1 MNHYDP
7 NAAMATQV
15 ATNPSGFKIRCEKNF
30 GKTIAGGIKR
40 LLNVSHARAI
50 RLNIPSGQT
59 LRIASAETFT
69 RDEEGRFP
77 VLCLREPQSADG
89 AWLEIAVDYLWDKG
103 NCFVTHISLK
113 LFIGASPRSSTLRF
127 RAEWDPRGQA
137 SGHAQPHW
145 NIDIP
150 VERPTTDTVPSEAVP
165 WAPKVV
171 PAPWA
176 IPTEDE
182 EIQASAITHF
192 HFAMSATWQ
201 NPASSHSAS
210 IEDEAALARWV
221 SGCAAY
227 IRDQLN
233 DRRIS

>member
-1 MNHYDP
+1 
-7 NAAMATQV
+7 MATQV
-15 ATNPSGFKIRCEKNF
+15 ATKPAGFKIKCEKDF
-30 GKTIAGGIKR
+30 GRTIAGGIKR

-50 RLNIPSGQT
+50 QLNIPSGQS

-69 RDEEGRFP
+69 RDQEGLFP
-77 VLCLREPQSADG
+77 VLCLREPQAADG

-103 NCFVTHISLK
+103 SCFITHISLK

-137 SGHAQPHW
+137 SAHAQPHW
-145 NIDIP
+145 NIDMM
-150 VERPTTDTVPSEAVP
+150 VEGPATDAISSEGVP
-165 WAPKVV
+165 WAPVII

-176 IPTEDE
+176 TTPAEDEGIPTSG
-182 EIQASAITHF
+182 ISHF

-201 NPASSHSAS
+201 NPTSSHSAS
-210 IEDEAALARWV
+210 ITDEAALARWI

-233 DRRIS
+233 DRRIF